1 LSNIESHSS
10 LLLLNEEVFVILSS
24 FYPPLAF
31 MTLIPRLMFAV
42 LSWLMK
48 HLFWSDSESS
58 STFLVSVGSCY
69 VEDRHIR
76 SEIVV
81 VTAGPD
87 AVKYQI
93 HRSLLVAKSAFFSAA
108 FKNDGFL
115 ESRTGE
121 LHIMDE
127 LPEAVELF
135 HTWLWR

>member
-1 LSNIESHSS
+1 
-10 LLLLNEEVFVILSS
+10 
-24 FYPPLAF
+24 

-87 AVKYQI
+87 VSNTRFI
-93 HRSLLVAKSAFFSAA
+93 EVF
-108 FKNDGFL
+108 
-115 ESRTGE
+115 
-121 LHIMDE
+121 
-127 LPEAVELF
+127 
-135 HTWLWR
+135 

>member
-1 LSNIESHSS
+1 
-10 LLLLNEEVFVILSS
+10 
-24 FYPPLAF
+24 

-87 AVKYQI
+87 AVKNQI
-93 HRSLLVAKSAFFSAA
+93 HRSLLVSKSAFFSAA

-115 ESRTGE
+115 ESRAGE

-127 LPEAVELF
+127 RPEAVELLN

>member
-1 LSNIESHSS
+1 
-10 LLLLNEEVFVILSS
+10 LLLNEEVFVILSS
-24 FYPPLAF
+24 FYLPLAF

-69 VEDRHIR
+69 VEDGHIR

-108 FKNDGFL
+108 LRTMDFL
-115 ESRTGE
+115 RAV
-121 LHIMDE
+121 
-127 LPEAVELF
+127 PENY
-135 HTWLWR
+135 TLWTNC

>member
-1 LSNIESHSS
+1 
-10 LLLLNEEVFVILSS
+10 
-24 FYPPLAF
+24 

-121 LHIMDE
+121 LHSMDE
-127 LPEAVELF
+127 LPKAVELF
-135 HTWLWR
+135 LTWLWR